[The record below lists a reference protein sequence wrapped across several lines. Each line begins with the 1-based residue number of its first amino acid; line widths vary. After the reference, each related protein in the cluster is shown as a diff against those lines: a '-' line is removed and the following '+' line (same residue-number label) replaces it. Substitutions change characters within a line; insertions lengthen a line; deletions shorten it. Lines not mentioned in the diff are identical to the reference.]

1 MGYLLGVWVLFYLFL
16 GNFVL
21 RFVRCVPFSHIH
33 YKETAGG
40 YRNTWYANTDYDLSS
55 HIKPLTL
62 ELYENDCGVCAIIR
76 WVQYFIRVISTQK
89 SDEADPLQHG

>member
-1 MGYLLGVWVLFYLFL
+1 
-16 GNFVL
+16 
-21 RFVRCVPFSHIH
+21 
-33 YKETAGG
+33 
-40 YRNTWYANTDYDLSS
+40 
-55 HIKPLTL
+55 L